1 MNTNEIQQVM
11 ENNEQYMSLYE
22 YKGHG
27 SRQSGLGKQ
36 VNSAAKAAGIKIIYR
51 PLPEHLVQKE
61 YKSVATY
68 PVSFLDKYFDYFDAP
83 ATTSTDQ
90 TKPIDSDFVNLLDR
104 VEKLEQKLTKLL
116 TMNNNYVTNS
126 NEYDDDDLPF

>member
-68 PVSFLDKYFDYFDAP
+68 PVSFLDEYFGIVTETP
-83 ATTSTDQ
+83 QQQ
-90 TKPIDSDFVNLLDR
+90 TLQSLKEIKEKIKDLTLQLDDIIN
-104 VEKLEQKLTKLL
+104 KLGI
-116 TMNNNYVTNS
+116 NDTNS
-126 NEYDDDDLPF
+126 YERNNEPDEDDLPF

>member
-51 PLPEHLVQKE
+51 PLPEHLVQQQ

-68 PVSFLDKYFDYFDAP
+68 PKSFLDAYFGIVID
-83 ATTSTDQ
+83 TTQNQALQSLKEIKEKIKELTLQ
-90 TKPIDSDFVNLLDR
+90 LD
-104 VEKLEQKLTKLL
+104 ETINKLGI
-116 TMNNNYVTNS
+116 NDTNS
-126 NEYDDDDLPF
+126 YERNDEPDEDDLPF